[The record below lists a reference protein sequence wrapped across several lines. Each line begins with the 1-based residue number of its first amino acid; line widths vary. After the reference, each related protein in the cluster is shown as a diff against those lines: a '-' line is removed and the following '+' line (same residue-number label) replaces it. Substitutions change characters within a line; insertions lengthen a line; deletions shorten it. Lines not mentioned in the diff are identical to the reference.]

1 MISARTDQRFQS
13 GMTVLIARPT
23 VQLKQVMMEQS
34 EKAESASVGLVRRAK
49 PTEVKIAT
57 GNPNVRMIEVVLTV

>member
-1 MISARTDQRFQS
+1 M
-13 GMTVLIARPT
+13 IARPT